1 MSTYLEKRQ
10 RRAAALQ
17 KLAPISAGTGI
28 REAFW
33 SAPALLA
40 LWTQKWAPPQ
50 MPGTISF
57 LKGRKL

>member
-1 MSTYLEKRQ
+1 MSAYLEKRQ
-10 RRAAALQ
+10 RAAALQ
-17 KLAPISAGTGI
+17 KLAPIPAGTGI

-57 LKGRKL
+57 LKGKKL